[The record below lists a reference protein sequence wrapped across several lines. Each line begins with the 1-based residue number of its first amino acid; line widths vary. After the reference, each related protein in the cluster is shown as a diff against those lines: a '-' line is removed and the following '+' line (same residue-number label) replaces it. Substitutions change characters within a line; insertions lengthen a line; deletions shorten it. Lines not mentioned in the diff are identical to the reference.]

1 MRRIASEAEEE
12 KYFRRMISGDGGVS
26 LVVEAREECVAL
38 EKRAEE
44 AKRTISHCS
53 VCALYRV
60 HCGAKKHCNQ
70 SISL

>member
-38 EKRAEE
+38 EKEQKKQRERSVIA
-44 AKRTISHCS
+44 

-60 HCGAKKHCNQ
+60 RCAAKKQCNQ